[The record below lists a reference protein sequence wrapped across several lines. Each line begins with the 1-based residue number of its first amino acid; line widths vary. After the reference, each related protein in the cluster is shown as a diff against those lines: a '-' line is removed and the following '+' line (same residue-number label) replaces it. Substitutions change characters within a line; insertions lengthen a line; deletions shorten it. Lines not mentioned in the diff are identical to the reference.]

1 MNVRPI
7 VESDADAVASIVVQ
21 DSEALT
27 GRPSRLGPN
36 DVRDWWSRADL
47 ARDSWLFLDDG
58 EPVAAGWLHPYGD
71 KAAFAG
77 VVAQRAKGRGY
88 GSAIVERAET
98 AAAGRGLA
106 RMHTWVP
113 PEDAAAISLFRERG
127 YDEVRRFYEMAIE
140 LAAAPPEPVVPEG
153 FVLDVFREED
163 ARAFHDTLE
172 DAFRDH
178 WEWHGTP
185 FDEWWELRRDND
197 QSLWFVIRAG
207 SEIAAAVRNDAER
220 NGGGYVGIIGV
231 RRDWRGRGL
240 AKALLLRTFGEFWRR
255 GVTRVSLDVDADSPT
270 GATRLY
276 ETVGM
281 HVEGAM
287 AVYER

>member
-1 MNVRPI
+1 VNVRPI
-7 VESDADAVASIVVQ
+7 VASDADAVASIVVE
-21 DSEALT
+21 DSEALS

-88 GSAIVERAET
+88 GSAIVERAEDR
-98 AAAGRGLA
+98 ARARGLA

-113 PEDAAAISLFRERG
+113 PEDAAAISLLCERG

-140 LAAAPPEPVVPEG
+140 LAATPPEPVVPEG
-153 FVLDVFREED
+153 FALDAFHEED

-185 FDEWWELRRDND
+185 FDEWWELRRGND
-197 QSLWFVIRAG
+197 QSLWFVIRVG
-207 SEIAAAVRNDAER
+207 TEIAAAVRNDAER

-240 AKALLLRTFGEFWRR
+240 AKALLLRTFGEFWQR

-276 ETVGM
+276 ESVGM
-281 HVEGAM
+281 RVEGAM

>member
-1 MNVRPI
+1 VNVRPI
-7 VESDADAVASIVVQ
+7 VESDADVVASIVVQ

-27 GRPSRLGPN
+27 GRPSRLGSN

-113 PEDAAAISLFRERG
+113 PEDSAAISLFRERG

-276 ETVGM
+276 ESVGM

>member
-7 VESDADAVASIVVQ
+7 VESDAAAVASMVVE

-58 EPVAAGWLHPYGD
+58 EPVAAGWVPPYGD

-98 AAAGRGLA
+98 AAQGRGLA

-113 PEDAAAISLFRERG
+113 PEDAAAIALLRERG
-127 YDEVRRFYEMAIE
+127 YVEVRRFYEMAIE

-153 FVLDVFREED
+153 FVLDAFREED
-163 ARAFHDTLE
+163 GPAFHDTLE

-197 QSLWFVIRAG
+197 HSLWFVIRG
-207 SEIAAAVRNDAER
+207 GTEIAAAVRNDAER

-231 RRDWRGRGL
+231 RREWRGRGF
-240 AKALLLRTFGEFWRR
+240 AKALLLRTFGEFWQR

-276 ETVGM
+276 ESVGM

>member
-1 MNVRPI
+1 MKVRPI

-58 EPVAAGWLHPYGD
+58 EPVAVGWLHPYGD

-113 PEDAAAISLFRERG
+113 PEDVAAISLFRQRG

-153 FVLDVFREED
+153 FVLDLFREED

-185 FDEWWELRRDND
+185 FDEWWELRREND
-197 QSLWFVIRAG
+197 RSLWFVIRAG
-207 SEIAAAVRNDAER
+207 TEIAAAVRNDAER

-231 RRDWRGRGL
+231 RRGRRGRGL

-255 GVTRVSLDVDADSPT
+255 GITRVSLDVDADSPT

>member
-1 MNVRPI
+1 VNVRPI
-7 VESDADAVASIVVQ
+7 VESDADAVASIVVE

-77 VVAQRAKGRGY
+77 VVARRAKGRGY
-88 GSAIVERAET
+88 GSAIVERAEDT
-98 AAAGRGLA
+98 ARARGLA

-113 PEDAAAISLFRERG
+113 PEDAAAISLLRERG

-140 LAAAPPEPVVPEG
+140 LAAPPSEPVVPEG
-153 FVLDVFREED
+153 FALDAFHEVD

-185 FDEWWELRRDND
+185 FDEWWELRRGND
-197 QSLWFVIRAG
+197 QSLWFVIRVG
-207 SEIAAAVRNDAER
+207 TEIAAAVRNDAER

-240 AKALLLRTFGEFWRR
+240 AKALLLRTFGEFWQR

-276 ETVGM
+276 ESVGM

>member
-1 MNVRPI
+1 VNVRPI

-140 LAAAPPEPVVPEG
+140 LAAAPPEPVVPED

-276 ETVGM
+276 ESVGM